1 MAAPRLLLI
10 EPAPTEALAPLL
22 ERRPFPLLPVG
33 NRPLLDALF
42 RALAEA
48 GQPAAE
54 LFLHGD
60 PRRVRPYVDDGHAWG
75 LRLRCHS
82 VREPAAL
89 LAEPLRAA
97 TVLHGPGVVASLALL
112 PERLTAWLAD
122 GATVP
127 LVDAEGQLVAA
138 RFEADGAIVGA
149 DTPQTMPADALID
162 SPAALWRLNQAL
174 LATLEGRPRP
184 ERPLSPGVR
193 VGNPA
198 RVAASARLSA
208 PCLIGEHAWVD
219 AGAAIGPAT
228 LLGRGV
234 AVGADSQLD
243 GCLVL
248 EESYL
253 GPGSTLSRQIVDGNR
268 VIDVDSGVCV
278 YIDDPALFAAR
289 SRSAYRRSPA
299 TFLLEGALSIA
310 VLLLTALPLALHA
323 LGCLLRGRA
332 PWQRETRHLPD
343 RRALEGSLLFRPIR
357 LWTLSG
363 QSRPHWR
370 RIPWLLAVLANRL
383 PLLGT
388 RLPLAEPTGSPALLD
403 EVCGAIAEL
412 GGDAEA
418 ERWAFIV
425 DAGPWLTLTR
435 TLQWLRGGPPTP

>member
-1 MAAPRLLLI
+1 MSAPRLLLI
-10 EPAPTEALAPLL
+10 EPAPTASLAPLL
-22 ERRPFPLLPVG
+22 ERRPFPLLPVT

-60 PRRVRPYVDDGHAWG
+60 PRRVRRYVDDGHAWG

-97 TVLHGPGVVASLALL
+97 AVLNGAGIVASLAVP
-112 PERLTAWLAD
+112 PERLARWLAA
-122 GATVP
+122 GANVP
-127 LVDAEGQLVAA
+127 LVSADGQLQAA
-138 RFEADGAIVGA
+138 RFDAAGELLGA
-149 DTPQTMPADALID
+149 DTPETLAVDGLLD
-162 SPAALWRLNQAL
+162 SPAALWRLNQQAL
-174 LATLEGRPRP
+174 TALDGRPRP
-184 ERPLSPGVR
+184 ERPLAPGVL

-198 RVAASARLSA
+198 RVAASARLTA
-208 PCLIGEHAWVD
+208 PCLVGEHAWVD
-219 AGAAIGPAT
+219 GGASIGPAT

-243 GCLVL
+243 ACLVL

-268 VIDVDSGVCV
+268 VIDIDSGVCV

-289 SRSAYRRSPA
+289 SRTAYRRTLA

-310 VLLLTALPLALHA
+310 ALLLAALPLLLHA
-323 LGCLLRGRA
+323 LVALLRGRA
-332 PWQRETRHLPD
+332 PWQRETRQLPD
-343 RRALEGSLLFRPIR
+343 RRALDGSLLFKPIT
-357 LWTLSG
+357 LWTLTG
-363 QSRPHWR
+363 TARPHWR
-370 RIPWLLAVLANRL
+370 RLPWLLSVLANRL

-388 RLPLAEPTGSPALLD
+388 RLPLTEPVGSPALLD
-403 EVCGAIAEL
+403 EVCGVIAEL

-425 DAGPWLTLTR
+425 DAGPMLTLSR
-435 TLQWLRGGPPTP
+435 MLQWLRGGPPP

>member
-1 MAAPRLLLI
+1 MRAPRLLLI
-10 EPAPTEALAPLL
+10 EPTPTATLAPLL
-22 ERRPFPLLPVG
+22 ERRPFPLLPVA

-60 PRRVRPYVDDGHAWG
+60 PRRVRRYVEDGHAWG
-75 LRLRCHS
+75 LSLRCHS

-97 TVLHGPGVVASLALL
+97 AVLNGPGVVASLALP
-112 PERLTAWLAD
+112 PEPLIRWLAA
-122 GATVP
+122 GANAP
-127 LVDAEGQLVAA
+127 LLDADGQLVAA
-138 RFEADGAIVGA
+138 RFDAEGELVGA
-149 DTPQTMPADALID
+149 DAAETLPAGELLDT
-162 SPAALWRLNQAL
+162 PAALWRLNQQL
-174 LATLEGRPRP
+174 LATLDGRPRP
-184 ERPLSPGVR
+184 ERPLAPGVL

-198 RVAASARLSA
+198 RVAASARLTA

-219 AGAAIGPAT
+219 GGATIGPAT

-289 SRSAYRRSPA
+289 SRNVYRRTP
-299 TFLLEGALSIA
+299 TNFLLEGALA
-310 VLLLTALPLALHA
+310 VAILLLAALPLALHA
-323 LGCLLRGRA
+323 LWCLLRGRA

-343 RRALEGSLLFRPIR
+343 RRALDGSLLFKPVR

-363 QSRPHWR
+363 ESNPHWR
-370 RIPWLLAVLANRL
+370 RVPWLFAVLANRL

-403 EVCGAIAEL
+403 EVCGAVAEL
-412 GGDAEA
+412 GGEAEA

-425 DAGPWLTLTR
+425 DAGPRLTLTR
-435 TLQWLRGGPPTP
+435 TLQWLRGAPSA

>member
-1 MAAPRLLLI
+1 MATPRLLLI
-10 EPAPTEALAPLL
+10 EPAPTATLAPLL

-60 PRRVRPYVDDGHAWG
+60 PRRVRRYVDDGHAWG
-75 LRLRCHS
+75 LKLRCHS
-82 VREPAAL
+82 VRDPAAL

-97 TVLHGPGVVASLALL
+97 AVLNGPGVVASLAVA
-112 PERLTAWLAD
+112 PEALAAWLSAGATAPLVTAD
-122 GATVP
+122 GQLLAARF
-127 LVDAEGQLVAA
+127 DAEGAL
-138 RFEADGAIVGA
+138 VGA
-149 DTPQTMPADALID
+149 EAPQMVPTDTLLDT
-162 SPAALWRLNQAL
+162 PAALWRLNQAL
-174 LATLEGRPRP
+174 LASLDGRPRP
-184 ERPLSPGVR
+184 ERPLSPGVLI
-193 VGNPA
+193 GNPA
-198 RVAASARLSA
+198 RVAPSAQLAA
-208 PCLIGEHAWVD
+208 PCLVGEHAWVD
-219 AGAAIGPAT
+219 GGARIGPAT

-253 GPGSTLSRQIVDGNR
+253 GPGSVLSRQIVDGNR
-268 VIDVDSGVCV
+268 VIDVDSGACV

-289 SRSAYRRSPA
+289 SLNAYRRTPA
-299 TFLLEGALSIA
+299 NFLLEGALSIA
-310 VLLLTALPLALHA
+310 ILLVAALPLLVHA
-323 LGCLLRGRA
+323 LTSLLRGRM

-343 RRALEGSLLFRPIR
+343 RRALDGSLLFKPIG
-357 LWTLSG
+357 LWTLVG
-363 QSRPHWR
+363 EDYPHWR
-370 RIPWLLAVLANRL
+370 RVPWLLAVLANRL

-388 RLPLAEPTGSPALLD
+388 RLPLTEAAGSPALLD

-425 DAGPWLTLTR
+425 DAGPRLTLSR
-435 TLQWLRGGPPTP
+435 TLQWLSGGPSA